1 MLGSSIRFV
10 YLFSYLLF
18 LILGIH
24 HTAAQTQ
31 TLELAEQY
39 YQKGG
44 DLFYEE
50 KYESSIEYLSKAITI
65 AKELNDYT
73 LFCKAMTVK
82 GHSYLMNDQNQ
93 KALDAYYASIEMA
106 KTNDDLDREMSAN
119 TGLVLVFKKT
129 GQYEKALELSKKMM
143 RSISKTSFEDTK
155 THVNI
160 ITTASEVY
168 LDTEQYDSLLHHV
181 EQGIALSE
189 SLDYKEGLVDLYIKK
204 GVVFYHQGQYEDALG
219 LLFKAE
225 EILQTNEVK
234 NSFYPTINCAYFIA
248 SCYYKQELHNQAI
261 KRLQDNINASEQKD
275 LYKLPVLQSHLLLAN
290 CYAAQEDFENALL
303 WNTKYVELNEANQK
317 RKTATINRIYQ
328 KEAEV
333 LQKGMVDLQDAHRK
347 NERIKTYGYI
357 LAILLLIVL
366 SVGAVLYF
374 KKQKTYK
381 SRFDSLLQ
389 KINDLETKEQEVGD
403 KKDTTKP
410 IVIDDEKITHILKG
424 LERLEAQEYYL
435 RLDCNLRSVAKKVK
449 TNSTYLSKIVNIHQQ
464 KNFNEYIRD
473 LRIDY
478 VLKRLKNDKKFR
490 SFSIKSIA
498 NEIGYKSDYSFAKHF
513 KAKTGLNPSYYI
525 KNLQKQEKS
534 IENMVS

>member
-1 MLGSSIRFV
+1 MLGSTIRFV

-18 LILGIH
+18 LILGIQR
-24 HTAAQTQ
+24 TLAQTQ

-39 YQKGG
+39 YQKGRA
-44 DLFYEE
+44 LYYEE
-50 KYESSIEYLSKAITI
+50 AYEESIAILDKVEKI
-65 AKELNDYT
+65 AIELDDKV
-73 LFCKAMTVK
+73 LLCKAATAK
-82 GHSYLMNDQNQ
+82 GSSYVMNDQNQ
-93 KALDAYYASIEMA
+93 KALDAYYKALEVA
-106 KTNDDLDREMSAN
+106 KELKNYDRELMAN
-119 TGLVLVFKKT
+119 SGLVLVYKKT
-129 GQYEKALELSKKMM
+129 NQYDKALALS
-143 RSISKTSFEDTK
+143 REILYSIHQTSLKNTK
-155 THVNI
+155 SHVSA
-160 ITTASEVY
+160 ITVGIEVY
-168 LDTEQYDSLLHHV
+168 LDTERYDSVLHYA
-181 EQGIALSE
+181 EQGIALSK

-204 GVVFYHQGQYEDALG
+204 GVVFYHQDQYEEALDI
-219 LLFKAE
+219 LFKAE
-225 EILQTNEVK
+225 EILQTNEVN
-234 NSFYPTINCAYFIA
+234 NSFYPTINSAYFVA
-248 SCYYKQELHNQAI
+248 SCYYKQGLHDQAI
-261 KRLQDNINASEQKD
+261 NRLLDNIKASEQKD
-275 LYKLPVLQSHLLLAN
+275 LFNLPVLQSHLLLAN
-290 CYAAQEDFENALL
+290 CYAAQQDFENALL

-317 RKTATINRIYQ
+317 RKTATINKIYQ

-347 NERIKTYGYI
+347 NERIKIYGYI
-357 LAILLLIVL
+357 LAVLLFVAL
-366 SVGAVLYF
+366 SIGAVLYF

-381 SRFDSLLQ
+381 SRFDKLLQ

-410 IVIDDEKITHILKG
+410 IIIDDEKITHILKG
-424 LERLEAQEYYL
+424 LQRLEAQEYYL

-534 IENMVS
+534 IENIVS